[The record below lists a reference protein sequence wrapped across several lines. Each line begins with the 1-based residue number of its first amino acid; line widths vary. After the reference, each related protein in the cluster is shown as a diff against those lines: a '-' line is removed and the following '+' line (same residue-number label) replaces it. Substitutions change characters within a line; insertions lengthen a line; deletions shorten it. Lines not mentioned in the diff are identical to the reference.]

1 MQLFAL
7 ASWQEADSLAV
18 RTRLSHTPVICS
30 IPQEGVEKLD
40 LGEECDGVIPGDGCD
55 IGCVWRGS
63 GDEVVVCT
71 LVPYR
76 PRRSPSPHPSN
87 SSSICLQAAAAVMAL
102 LLGYGLVTLPEMLL
116 QPPASVKQSP
126 QHFSRRLPNALSKC
140 SHPEQKLNIQGPQT
154 ITILSPLV
162 FSFFFFPS
170 VNINFS
176 IHCLSLLYCR
186 YKTSTVQGCHLFS
199 SKANNTVYLHLLFCN
214 FFLLYYC
221 VFFSLLSLLLPVS
234 VLCVSTEGHHH
245 LNWHRVGQ
253 DSSRLCLEFG

>member
-1 MQLFAL
+1 M
-7 ASWQEADSLAV
+7 
-18 RTRLSHTPVICS
+18 
-30 IPQEGVEKLD
+30 
-40 LGEECDGVIPGDGCD
+40 
-55 IGCVWRGS
+55 
-63 GDEVVVCT
+63 CT

-186 YKTSTVQGCHLFS
+186 YKTSMVQGCHLFS
-199 SKANNTVYLHLLFCN
+199 SKANNTLFIFTSFSVIS
-214 FFLLYYC
+214 FFFIIVC
-221 VFFSLLSLLLPVS
+221 FFSLLSLLLPVS

-253 DSSRLCLEFG
+253 DSSRLCREFG

>member
-1 MQLFAL
+1 M
-7 ASWQEADSLAV
+7 
-18 RTRLSHTPVICS
+18 
-30 IPQEGVEKLD
+30 
-40 LGEECDGVIPGDGCD
+40 
-55 IGCVWRGS
+55 
-63 GDEVVVCT
+63 VCT

-214 FFLLYYC
+214 FFLLLSSLYYC

-253 DSSRLCLEFG
+253 DSSRLCREFG

>member
-1 MQLFAL
+1 M
-7 ASWQEADSLAV
+7 
-18 RTRLSHTPVICS
+18 
-30 IPQEGVEKLD
+30 
-40 LGEECDGVIPGDGCD
+40 
-55 IGCVWRGS
+55 
-63 GDEVVVCT
+63 CT

-116 QPPASVKQSP
+116 QPPASVKQSL

-162 FSFFFFPS
+162 FSFFFPS

-176 IHCLSLLYCR
+176 VRYLSLLYCR
-186 YKTSTVQGCHLFS
+186 YKTSTMQGCHLQTSNTLFTFTSFS
-199 SKANNTVYLHLLFCN
+199 VISFLYLYLYIIFIYFLFLIT
-214 FFLLYYC
+214 FF
-221 VFFSLLSLLLPVS
+221 FFSLLSLQVPVS
-234 VLCVSTEGHHH
+234 VL
-245 LNWHRVGQ
+245 NWHRLGQ
-253 DSSRLCLEFG
+253 DSGRLCREFG